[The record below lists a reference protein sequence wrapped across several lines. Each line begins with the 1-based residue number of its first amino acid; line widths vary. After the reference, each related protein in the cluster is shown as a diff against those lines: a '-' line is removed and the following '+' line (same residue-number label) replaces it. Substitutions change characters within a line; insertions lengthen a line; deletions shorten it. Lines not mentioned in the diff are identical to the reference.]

1 MVRIPTID
9 EYNENMTRQQDPLT
23 MDYMLLGIIGQ
34 QPTHAYDLYRQL
46 TGSDELKTLW
56 TFRQSRL
63 YAVLDKIE
71 RNGLITTQ
79 IDPEQT
85 LPVRKTCTLTDEG
98 KATFENWL
106 HNPVEHMNEIRSDF
120 LGKLYFLKDR
130 PENERKAVIE
140 AQIRQCEIW
149 QERIE
154 KQLALHND
162 ASDYLHIIFS
172 FRSEFIKSALNWLRS
187 LL

>member
-1 MVRIPTID
+1 
-9 EYNENMTRQQDPLT
+9 

-46 TGSDELKTLW
+46 TGSEELKTLW

-71 RNGLITTQ
+71 KNGLITTH
-79 IDPEQT
+79 IDPEST
-85 LPVRKTCTLTDEG
+85 LPVRKICTLTDEG
-98 KATFENWL
+98 RLTFETWL
-106 HNPVEHMNEIRSDF
+106 HSTVEHMNEIRSDF

-130 PENERKAVIE
+130 PGPERKAVIE

-149 QERIE
+149 QERIG
-154 KQLALHND
+154 KQLSLHD
-162 ASDYLHIIFS
+162 DPYDYLHIIYS
-172 FRSEFIKSALNWLRS
+172 FRSEFIKSTLTWLNS
-187 LL
+187 LQ